1 MLIMTEECSS
11 ARNVTDEPVMSG
23 LSRPSV
29 LVGGIAVAG
38 ISGICLYLL
47 LRREEEWR
55 SQRQSNISSR
65 SVRSVFSL
73 LTRSPFQQTSCYR
86 CQDPQRICRSCD
98 WSGGKQHQ
106 GDPGQDGHQDQLQG
120 RAGDGDSPCGGNTRS
135 ACRCIVRRGE
145 RSHTG
150 RVTHT

>member
-11 ARNVTDEPVMSG
+11 ARNNVTDEPVMSG

-73 LTRSPFQQTSCYR
+73 LTRSLSANKLLSMS
-86 CQDPQRICRSCD
+86 RSPKNL
-98 WSGGKQHQ
+98 SE
-106 GDPGQDGHQDQLQG
+106 L
-120 RAGDGDSPCGGNTRS
+120 
-135 ACRCIVRRGE
+135 
-145 RSHTG
+145 
-150 RVTHT
+150 

>member
-11 ARNVTDEPVMSG
+11 ARNVTDDPVMSG

-55 SQRQSNISSR
+55 SQRQSNISSSKQVVIDVKIPKE
-65 SVRSVFSL
+65 SVGVVIGREGSNIKEIQAKTD
-73 LTRSPFQQTSCYR
+73 TRINFKDELETETHR
-86 CQDPQRICRSCD
+86 V
-98 WSGGKQHQ
+98 
-106 GDPGQDGHQDQLQG
+106 
-120 RAGDGDSPCGGNTRS
+120 AG
-135 ACRCIVRRGE
+135 
-145 RSHTG
+145 
-150 RVTHT
+150 